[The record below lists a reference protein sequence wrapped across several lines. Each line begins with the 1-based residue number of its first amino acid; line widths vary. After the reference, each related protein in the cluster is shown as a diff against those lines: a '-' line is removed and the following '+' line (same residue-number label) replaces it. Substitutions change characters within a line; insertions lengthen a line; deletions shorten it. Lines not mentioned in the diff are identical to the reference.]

1 VSDGQQSI
9 LVVEDGPDLG
19 MLLREA
25 LADMNQRAVV
35 ATTGSE
41 ALAILAREPVSL
53 LLLDWDLSDMAAPE
67 FLERLRST
75 GQAIPPVVL
84 MSARDRTP
92 EELRWPELVEILR
105 KPFELAQLSEVV
117 QRRLPEP

>member
-1 VSDGQQSI
+1 MSAAQQSI

-25 LADMNQRAVV
+25 LADMNRRAVL

-67 FLERLRST
+67 LLERLRAT
-75 GQAIPPVVL
+75 ARAIPPVVL
-84 MSARDRTP
+84 MSGRDRTP
-92 EELRWPELVEILR
+92 EELRWPELVEVLR

>member
-1 VSDGQQSI
+1 MSAAQQSI

-25 LADMNQRAVV
+25 LADMNRRAVL

-41 ALAILAREPVSL
+41 ALSILAREPVSL
-53 LLLDWDLSDMAAPE
+53 LLLDWDLSDMSAPE
-67 FLERLRST
+67 FLERLRAT
-75 GQAIPPVVL
+75 AQAIPPVVL
-84 MSARDRTP
+84 MSGRDRTP
-92 EELRWPELVEILR
+92 EELRWPELVEVLR
-105 KPFELAQLSEVV
+105 KPFELVQLSDVV

>member
-1 VSDGQQSI
+1 MAVKAQSI

-25 LADMNQRAVV
+25 LADMNRRAVL

-67 FLERLRST
+67 LLERLRAT
-75 GQAIPPVVL
+75 ARAIPPVVL
-84 MSARDRTP
+84 MSGRDRTP
-92 EELRWPELVEILR
+92 EELRWPELVEVLR